1 MNIQKNIQMK
11 IKIKIKYINI
21 NNRIVVK
28 IMNKI
33 FKIKLYKIVYNMN
46 NIRKEFFLK
55 KINK

>member
-55 KINK
+55 KDK